1 MAVREIPRVGTE
13 RIHTYH
19 GEADLLEMKV
29 KEPFH
34 EKVRPQAKVELYG
47 GGERSHYHFKHSGP
61 FRVEGI
67 ASYQSG
73 YTQVAGA
80 RSLKH
85 ERRFSTLVTSVVEGL
100 NILDVLTADRVVAQI
115 STAHPIDGA
124 VPEVSF
130 LGTRFENLRIAGHK
144 VDLDTN
150 LDILGPRP
158 VKDTS
163 YFDNQTVM
171 DNMARQ
177 FENLVTHENCP
188 DWAEERYE
196 RDDEKWRTTNRDT
209 RADVAKCSLVNRVD
223 SKLSFGHVIDV
234 PHFGKFFL
242 GELTMKR
249 EPAKNPREY
258 YDAYT
263 FHLTMVRMELGCA
276 TSSTGGATEAGT
288 NGTGGKG
295 SGGGTTTQPP
305 GN

>member
-1 MAVREIPRVGTE
+1 MAVAEIPFTGIQRV
-13 RIHTYH
+13 HTYH
-19 GEADLLEMKV
+19 GEADLLEMEV

-61 FRVEGI
+61 FRVEGV

-144 VDLDTN
+144 VEIDSN

-158 VKDTS
+158 VKDKS
-163 YFDNQTVM
+163 YFDNQTVL
-171 DNMARQ
+171 DRMAQ
-177 FENLVTHENCP
+177 QYEKLSKDENLP
-188 DWAEERYE
+188 DWARERYPH
-196 RDDEKWRTTNRDT
+196 DCEKWRVKEQDT
-209 RADVAKCSLVNRVD
+209 RTDIAKCSLVNRVN
-223 SKLSFGHVIDV
+223 SGQKSFGHVIDV

-242 GELTMKR
+242 GELTVQRTVPKKPDDFDTYR
-249 EPAKNPREY
+249 
-258 YDAYT
+258 

-276 TSSTGGATEAGT
+276 TSA
-288 NGTGGKG
+288 
-295 SGGGTTTQPP
+295 SGGSSTADSNGQ
-305 GN
+305 GSSGHH

>member
-1 MAVREIPRVGTE
+1 MAVAELPLTGAR

-19 GEADLLEMKV
+19 GEADLLEMEV

-34 EKVRPQAKVELYG
+34 EKVRPQAKVELLNG
-47 GGERSHYHFKHSGP
+47 NGERSHYHFKHSGP

-144 VDLDTN
+144 VEIDSN

-158 VKDTS
+158 VQDKS
-163 YFDNQTVM
+163 YFDNQTVL
-171 DNMARQ
+171 DRMAQQYEKLSRD
-177 FENLVTHENCP
+177 ENLP
-188 DWAEERYE
+188 DWARERYPH
-196 RDDEKWRTTNRDT
+196 DCEKWRVKEQET
-209 RADVAKCSLVNRVD
+209 RTDIAKCSLVNRVN
-223 SKLSFGHVIDV
+223 SGQKSFGHVIDV

-242 GELTMKR
+242 GELTVKR
-249 EPAKNPREY
+249 TPAKHKEDFETYR
-258 YDAYT
+258 

-276 TSSTGGATEAGT
+276 TSATGGSSTADS
-288 NGTGGKG
+288 NGQG
-295 SGGGTTTQPP
+295 SSGHH
-305 GN
+305 

>member
-1 MAVREIPRVGTE
+1 MAVAELPLKGIQRV
-13 RIHTYH
+13 HTYH
-19 GEADLLEMKV
+19 GEADLLEMEV

-61 FRVEGI
+61 FRLEGI

-144 VDLDTN
+144 VEIDSN

-158 VKDTS
+158 VQDKS
-163 YFDNQTVM
+163 YFDNQTVL
-171 DNMARQ
+171 DRMAQQYEKLSRD
-177 FENLVTHENCP
+177 ENLP
-188 DWAEERYE
+188 DWARERYPH
-196 RDDEKWRTTNRDT
+196 DCEKWRVKEQET
-209 RADVAKCSLVNRVD
+209 RTDIAKCSLVNRVN
-223 SKLSFGHVIDV
+223 SGQKSFGHVIDV

-242 GELTMKR
+242 GELTVKR
-249 EPAKNPREY
+249 TVPKKPEDFDTYR
-258 YDAYT
+258 

-276 TSSTGGATEAGT
+276 TSASGGSSTADSNGGGSQGS
-288 NGTGGKG
+288 GTGKK
-295 SGGGTTTQPP
+295 
-305 GN
+305 